1 MSSPPP
7 ALASSTAAQQLAA
20 WRPLRRSLIPRPACV
35 SRSSSILARGA
46 SARYS
51 LRPRLVAAQSHP
63 PPPLPAVR
71 RDAETGLALLLVV
84 IAAVLRISFGFSLA
98 FVVVLATGK
107 RLVERKQGLR
117 KFEMAANKLVKVV
130 AEEAPGT
137 LSSLKLS
144 FLEISDLT
152 SQLKNLRKR
161 ITISRFGKEASTKV
175 SSWTGWPK

>member
-20 WRPLRRSLIPRPACV
+20 WRPLRRSLIPGPACV

-84 IAAVLRISFGFSLA
+84 IAAVLRISFRFSLA
-98 FVVVLATGK
+98 FVVVLASGK
-107 RLVERKQGLR
+107 PLVEQ
-117 KFEMAANKLVKVV
+117 E
-130 AEEAPGT
+130 AEEVPGT

-152 SQLKNLRKR
+152 SQLKNIRKR
-161 ITISRFGKEASTKV
+161 ITISRFGKEASTKLQYPVASVWQISDDV
-175 SSWTGWPK
+175 SVPQMADFIG

>member
-20 WRPLRRSLIPRPACV
+20 GRPLRRSLIPGPACV

-84 IAAVLRISFGFSLA
+84 IAA
-98 FVVVLATGK
+98 
-107 RLVERKQGLR
+107 GLH
-117 KFEMAANKLVKVV
+117 KFEMAVNKLVKVV
-130 AEEAPGT
+130 AEEVPGT

-152 SQLKNLRKR
+152 SQLKNIRKR

-175 SSWTGWPK
+175 SSWTGQNREIHELICK

>member
-84 IAAVLRISFGFSLA
+84 IAAVMSCFLSVTILSFSA
-98 FVVVLATGK
+98 
-107 RLVERKQGLR
+107 RRGLR